1 MPVNSGYVF
10 ADKKIDATT
19 KVQHKAL
26 KYFVPGH
33 RIQLESRVKDD
44 NDVNIVRTYFR
55 AVGQADYA
63 FVPMS
68 LKEGTKDKYIGIL
81 PAPSERYAI
90 YRISLFSC

>member
-1 MPVNSGYVF
+1 MPQQ
-10 ADKKIDATT
+10 

-33 RIQLESRVKDD
+33 RVKVESRVKDD

-81 PAPSERYAI
+81 PAPSEGTQSIEY
-90 YRISLFSC
+90 LF